1 MEACLIEAQSIAAG
15 QIAAR
20 LDWVDW
26 LGLTVRTGLACAA
39 GTPVRGWRENLP
51 ALSR

>member
-15 QIAAR
+15 HIAAR

-26 LGLTVRTGLACAA
+26 LGLA
-39 GTPVRGWRENLP
+39 GAG
-51 ALSR
+51 

>member
-26 LGLTVRTGLACAA
+26 LGLA
-39 GTPVRGWRENLP
+39 GSG
-51 ALSR
+51 

>member
-20 LDWVDW
+20 LDWVDPQNWARLRGGHSSPW
-26 LGLTVRTGLACAA
+26 LA
-39 GTPVRGWRENLP
+39 
-51 ALSR
+51 

>member
-20 LDWVDW
+20 LAWVNW
-26 LGLTVRTGLACAA
+26 IGLTGL
-39 GTPVRGWRENLP
+39 G
-51 ALSR
+51 